1 MKGHTYILKNM
12 SKKASK
18 RKVVV
23 KTETA
28 VKKVNPTVSRSRNS
42 SQSNTGNKEAL
53 IFNQQNYLLMGVGFA
68 LVVLGLALMAGG
80 SMPDPN
86 TWDPD
91 IIYSF
96 RRTTLAPILILAGLI
111 VEIYAIFKR

>member
-1 MKGHTYILKNM
+1 M

-23 KTETA
+23 KTESA
-28 VKKVNPTVSRSRNS
+28 VKKVSPTVSRSRS
-42 SQSNTGNKEAL
+42 GSQGSTSKKEAL
-53 IFNQQNYLLMGVGFA
+53 VFNRQNYILMGVGFG
-68 LVVLGLALMAGG
+68 LVVIGLLLMSGG

-96 RRTTLAPILILAGLI
+96 RRTTLAPIFILAGLI